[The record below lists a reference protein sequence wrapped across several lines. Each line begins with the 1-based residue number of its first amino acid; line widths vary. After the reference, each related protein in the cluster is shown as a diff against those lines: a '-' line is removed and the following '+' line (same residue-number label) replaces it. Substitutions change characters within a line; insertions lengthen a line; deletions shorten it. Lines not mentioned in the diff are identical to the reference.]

1 MKLTKKT
8 IAIALVAFTVIAT
21 ASLAPPIAAQTASPE
36 LIQVKPEWKHLDLS
50 ENPWQILYA
59 KIKNKDAEPFWVK
72 VEFVVTSDVGVDE
85 YVTEEAFLPVHPP
98 NPLLLLVTFEV
109 YFPGEYYVAGVLYYR
124 AEGAEWTMDGMIRS
138 IKPLFIAT

>member
-1 MKLTKKT
+1 MTKKT
-8 IAIALVAFTVIAT
+8 IAFALVAFTVIAI

-36 LIQVKPEWKHLDLS
+36 LMQVKPEWKHLDLS

-72 VEFVVTSDVGVDE
+72 VEFVVTSDVAVDE

-98 NPLLLLVTFEV
+98 KPLLLSVEFPVTD
-109 YFPGEYYVAGVLYYR
+109 PGEYRVMGVLYYR
-124 AEGAEWTMDGMIRS
+124 EEGAEWTMDGIIRS